1 MPAER
6 YYLDHV
12 FKLHEQQELKGS
24 EFHHLAHVMR
34 TRKGN
39 MVELVNGK
47 GSLAQAIVQ
56 DLTKDKAILK
66 IEHLYQQPDIP
77 CRLILAQAMP
87 KLNRLD
93 FILEKGTELGVNSF
107 WLFPGH
113 HSAKKECYPSQLE
126 RSQLVAIAAMKQCG
140 RLYLPTLHL
149 QPAIDQW
156 QNLINTPTFFGDLD
170 PKAPLFETAWKSLN
184 NFSNPIMFVTGPEGG
199 FSQQEVQCLKD
210 QGAQGV
216 KLHDNILRT
225 DTASLMALSLLSHW
239 LLLATYY

>member
-6 YYLDHV
+6 YYLDHI
-12 FKLHEQQELKGS
+12 FKVAGHQELKGS

-34 TRKGN
+34 TRKGDS
-39 MVELVNGK
+39 VELVNGK

-56 DLTKDKAILK
+56 DLAKDKAVLK
-66 IEHLYQQPDIP
+66 IEQLYQEPEP
-77 CRLILAQAMP
+77 LCRLILSQALSKP
-87 KLNRLD
+87 HRLD
-93 FILEKGTELGVNSF
+93 FILEKGTELGVNRF

-126 RSQLVAIAAMKQCG
+126 RAQMVTISAMKQCG

-156 QNLINTPTFFGDLD
+156 ENLIHTPTFFGDLD
-170 PKAPLFETAWKSLN
+170 PHAPLFETEWKR
-184 NFSNPIMFVTGPEGG
+184 FSHSSYPLVFITGPEGG
-199 FSQQEVQCLKD
+199 FSQQEVQCLKN

-239 LLLATYY
+239 LLSA